1 VTIASSLAG
10 RVLDTIRRHGM
21 LRDGER
27 VLAAVSGGADS
38 VALLDVLAELR
49 ASLGL
54 AVSVVHVHHGLRPE
68 SDADADFVLALSA
81 RLGLPAHVERVV
93 VKRAPPWDGLEA
105 ESRRARHAAL
115 QRAARAVDA
124 TRIATGHT
132 SDDQAET
139 VLMRLLQ
146 GAGPRGLGGIP
157 PVRGRLISP
166 LIETRRAEL
175 VEHLRRRGLTWVE
188 DASNRDVRFLRNR
201 IRHDLLP
208 FMAELTGTPLVEA
221 LCRSAAAARAVV
233 ADLEARARGDL
244 ERRATREPAGITLD
258 VSALG
263 AGAVELGA
271 EILRQAAAAQGE
283 TGPLRGPA
291 QRAIRALVGE
301 APRRRT
307 VRLGRLVAERSGR
320 RIRVGP
326 VTLPALAARVWSPPG
341 ELALPE
347 ISRCLTAS
355 IVARDRDYAV
365 PREPGRVAFDADA
378 LPATLTV
385 RARRRGDV
393 FSPFGAPASGPAAL
407 RRLKSFL
414 IDAGVPRWERPRTPL
429 VEAGG
434 HIIWVAGVR
443 RGRRAPV
450 IAATTRVLELTLRDD
465 ELAVAP
471 PRR

>member
-1 VTIASSLAG
+1 VTTDRSLGA
-10 RVLDTIRRHGM
+10 RVLATIRRHGM

-38 VALLDVLAELR
+38 VALLDLLGELG

-54 AVSVVHVHHGLRPE
+54 AISVVHVHHGLRPE
-68 SDADADFVLALSA
+68 ADADADFVLALGA
-81 RLGLPAHVERVV
+81 RLGLPVHVERVA

-105 ESRRARHAAL
+105 EGRRARHAAL
-115 QRAARAVDA
+115 QRTARAVGA

-132 SDDQAET
+132 ADDQAET

-146 GAGPRGLGGIP
+146 GAGPRGLGGIS
-157 PVRGRLISP
+157 PVRGLLISP
-166 LIETRRAEL
+166 LIETRR
-175 VEHLRRRGLTWVE
+175 VEIEAHLRARGLTWVE

-208 FMAELTGTPLVEA
+208 FMAELTGTSIVEA
-221 LCRSAAAARAVV
+221 LCRSAASARAAV

-244 ERRATREPAGITLD
+244 DRLATREPGGITLD

-263 AGAVELGA
+263 TGTVELGA

-283 TGPLRGPA
+283 TRPLRGPA
-291 QRAIRALVGE
+291 QRAIRALLGE
-301 APRRRT
+301 APRRRA

-320 RIRVGP
+320 RLRVGP
-326 VTLPALAARVWSPPG
+326 ATLPALAARVWSPPG

-347 ISRCLTAS
+347 IGRRLTAS
-355 IVARDRDYAV
+355 MVARDRDYVV

-378 LPATLTV
+378 LAATFTV

-393 FSPFGAPASGPAAL
+393 FSPFGAPASGPAAV

-414 IDAGVPRWERPRTPL
+414 IDAGVPRWQRPRTPL

-443 RGRRAPV
+443 RGRHAPV
-450 IAATTRVLELTLRDD
+450 TAATTRVLELALRDS
-465 ELAVAP
+465 
-471 PRR
+471 